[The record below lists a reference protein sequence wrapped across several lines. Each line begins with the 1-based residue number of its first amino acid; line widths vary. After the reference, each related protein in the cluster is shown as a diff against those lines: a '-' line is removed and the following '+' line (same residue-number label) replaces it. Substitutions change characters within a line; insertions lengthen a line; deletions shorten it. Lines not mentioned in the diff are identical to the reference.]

1 VTTTL
6 HQILAVEKQTKSDVY
21 AELTKL
27 NREAG
32 KTQKDGPLFGQERIW
47 EARFE
52 PESPL
57 FEMLQDQKSTVQIR
71 AADLLARASKI
82 LTRLF
87 DLVAT
92 KDWANTEASATLTI
106 GEGNEAVVIEDVPVT
121 FLLFLEKQLTDLE
134 TFLRNLPTLDP
145 AHTWTW
151 DASARVWRS
160 EVNFSA
166 RTKKVR
172 KSHVLHPGSD
182 RHAPQVEAYTDDE
195 ITGQWMVT
203 QLSGAMEPAVVSAL
217 IERCQ
222 TALAAVRMAREAAN
236 NRPAEQVRVGRQIF
250 DYILN
255 I

>member
-1 VTTTL
+1 MTTTL

-21 AELTKL
+21 AELTRL
-27 NREAG
+27 LRDAQR
-32 KTQKDGPLFGQERIW
+32 TQKDGPLFGQERIW

-57 FEMLQDQKSTVQIR
+57 YELLQDQKATVQVR
-71 AADLLARASKI
+71 AADLLTRASKI

-92 KDWANTEASATLTI
+92 KDWANTQASADLVI
-106 GEGNEAVVIEDVPVT
+106 DDGAVVIEDVPVT

-134 TFLRNLPTLDP
+134 TFLKSLPTLDP
-145 AHTWTW
+145 AHEWTW
-151 DASARVWRS
+151 DAGARVWRS
-160 EVNFSA
+160 EVNSTA

-195 ITGQWMVT
+195 ITGHWMVT

-217 IERCQ
+217 VERCQ

-236 NRPAEQVRVGRQIF
+236 TRDAEQIRIGKQIF
-250 DYILN
+250 DYVLN
-255 I
+255 V